1 MSLHLISKL
10 KAIRDQ
16 LLTVS
21 QNVYHY
27 EKPERSE
34 LSEYIVWQEDGE
46 GDPNEL
52 DNAKREQ
59 VVQFSVNLY
68 TKTEYSPTIDALQN
82 LLADSQISFTL
93 VSVTFETETKYI
105 HYEWQCEI

>member
-1 MSLHLISKL
+1 MSLHLILKL

-27 EKPERSE
+27 EKPERIE
-34 LSEYIVWQEDGE
+34 LSEYIIWQEDGE
-46 GDPNEL
+46 GNSL
-52 DNAKREQ
+52 QADNAKREQ

-68 TKTEYSPTIDALQN
+68 TKKEYSPTIDALQN

-105 HYEWQCEI
+105 HYEWQCET

>member
-1 MSLHLISKL
+1 MNLHLTSKL

-46 GDPNEL
+46 GNSL
-52 DNAKREQ
+52 QVDNAKNEQ
-59 VVQFSVNLY
+59 AVQFTVDLF
-68 TKTEYSPTIDALQN
+68 TKTEYSTLIDDIQN
-82 LLADSQISFTL
+82 TLSDSTISFSL
-93 VSVTFETETKYI
+93 VSVVFETETKYI
-105 HYEWQCEI
+105 HYQWQAEI

>member
-1 MSLHLISKL
+1 MSLHLILKL

-46 GDPNEL
+46 GDSL
-52 DNAKREQ
+52 HADNAKNEQ
-59 VVQFSVNLY
+59 VIQFTVDLF
-68 TKTEYSPTIDALQN
+68 TKTEYSPLIDGIQN
-82 LLADSQISFTL
+82 TLADSTISFTL

-105 HYEWQCEI
+105 HYKWQCEM